1 MFKYKGCLENN
12 PTRGHWFIIP
22 EGLKDDVTA
31 GGDPGMLLH
40 LKTPN
45 HNHMNIQSFQS
56 LDLHM
61 TWNIDEK
68 CDTETEYCL
77 CQLHSLIRIIIILS
91 IETGN

>member
-1 MFKYKGCLENN
+1 MFKYRNIPK
-12 PTRGHWFIIP
+12 RRHWSIIP
-22 EGLKDDVTA
+22 EKLRDNFTA
-31 GGDPGMLLH
+31 GGDPGMLLN

-77 CQLHSLIRIIIILS
+77 CRLHSLIRIITILS
-91 IETGN
+91 VETGN